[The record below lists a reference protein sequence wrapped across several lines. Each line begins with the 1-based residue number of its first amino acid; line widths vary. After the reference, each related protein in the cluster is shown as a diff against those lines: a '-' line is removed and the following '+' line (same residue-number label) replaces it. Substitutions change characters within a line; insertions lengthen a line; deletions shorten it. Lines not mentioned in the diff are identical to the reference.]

1 MRGQEK
7 NQKTYVIMID
17 DQPYSTVHWKRKTK
31 TILILSK
38 KSNNIPI

>member
-7 NQKTYVIMID
+7 NQKIYVIMID

-31 TILILSK
+31 TI
-38 KSNNIPI
+38 PIIIQKFNSLK